1 MLVRWSATIF
11 CGLILAGCRDG
22 HDSVSSVTGFSMAPG
37 VISGDQVRWQPFQ
50 SGAPERLT
58 RVICVAPDK
67 TWALKRLIGFGGEQ
81 IVCRAGE
88 LAVDGELVEKT
99 PLQLAELATVVAS
112 GADRWAAT
120 SSQWQPAD
128 DSWKWTGGEAHEPAW
143 LQFDGPVRGRGAAA
157 APGVFYDDSPWL
169 DGERRRLEAVA
180 DVGLAAVLE
189 LAADGRSVCETIL
202 EVGGPAARIVL
213 RGSGRIACVAG
224 LLDGRFVVAAWPLPD
239 GVEAMPSGSDD
250 FLGWGRQLFP
260 AGLPTQ
266 WQQTVRIAEATR
278 TVPIRIGMRAVEG
291 AARGTISRLV
301 VWRDVCWLPHGSQTC
316 WAVPSEQFFVLG
328 DCPAASRDSRQWG
341 PLPARAI
348 LGEVV
353 PPTSKQ

>member
-11 CGLILAGCRDG
+11 CGLVLAGCRDG

-88 LAVDGELVEKT
+88 LAVDGELIEKT

-112 GADRWAAT
+112 GADSWGTT
-120 SSQWQPAD
+120 SSQWQSAD
-128 DSWKWTGGEAHEPAW
+128 DSWKWTGGEADEPTW

-157 APGVFYDDSPWL
+157 APGIFYDDSSWL
-169 DGERRRLEAVA
+169 DGERRRLEAVN
-180 DVGLAAVLE
+180 DIGLAAVLE
-189 LAADGRSVCETIL
+189 LLADGRNACEAIL
-202 EVGGPAARIVL
+202 EVGGSAARLVL
-213 RGSGRIACVAG
+213 RGGGRIACVAG

-260 AGLPTQ
+260 AGFPTQ
-266 WQQTVRIAEATR
+266 WQQTVSIAEATR
-278 TVPIRIGMRAVEG
+278 AVPIRIGIRTIEG
-291 AARGTISRLV
+291 AASGTISRLV
-301 VWRDVCWLPHGSQTC
+301 VWRDVHWLPHGPQNC
-316 WAVPSEQFFVLG
+316 WDVPPGKIFVLG

-341 PLPARAI
+341 PLPTRAI

-353 PPTSKQ
+353 PATSRR